1 MLDPQSIS
9 SFINKLTDKKSIK
22 TNQSK
27 SMFEDDTNNI
37 FVNYDDQPL
46 ANNDISN
53 DIISDNTL
61 PNDVVRVNKKHDI
74 KADNINVQHKNVL
87 NDEYGGDYDNNIKYI
102 NEIMQK
108 IELQK
113 QTEQNE
119 QNEFS
124 KDILFAQNNIDGLR
138 NVLKK
143 ARRKSKSKASKKS
156 KKSKASKSKNSK
168 NSKNSRSKK
177 NRKNTRRSA
186 KNKL

>member
-37 FVNYDDQPL
+37 FVNYDDISDQPL

-74 KADNINVQHKNVL
+74 NADNINVQHKNVL

-143 ARRKSKSKASKKS
+143 ARRKKSKTSKRK
-156 KKSKASKSKNSK
+156 SK
-168 NSKNSRSKK
+168 NSKNSRSKSKK
-177 NRKNTRRSA
+177 NRRNTKRRSA
-186 KNKL
+186 KK

>member
-1 MLDPQSIS
+1 MLDPQSIN

-37 FVNYDDQPL
+37 FVNYDDQLL

-61 PNDVVRVNKKHDI
+61 PNDVVRINKKHDI
-74 KADNINVQHKNVL
+74 NTDNINVQHKNVQ
-87 NDEYGGDYDNNIKYI
+87 DNNGSNEYDENMKYI

-108 IELQK
+108 IDLQK

-124 KDILFAQNNIDGLR
+124 KDILFAQNNINGLR
-138 NVLKK
+138 NTLKK
-143 ARRKSKSKASKKS
+143 KRHK
-156 KKSKASKSKNSK
+156 KSKNSK
-168 NSKNSRSKK
+168 KNSKKK
-177 NRKNTRRSA
+177 VKKVKKKVVNEDQ
-186 KNKL
+186 

>member
-1 MLDPQSIS
+1 MLDPQSIN

-37 FVNYDDQPL
+37 FVNYDDKPL

-61 PNDVVRVNKKHDI
+61 PNDIVRVNKKHNINTD
-74 KADNINVQHKNVL
+74 DINVQHKNVW
-87 NDEYGGDYDNNIKYI
+87 NNEYGDDGHNDNIKYI

-113 QTEQNE
+113 QNE

-138 NVLKK
+138 NTLKK
-143 ARRKSKSKASKKS
+143 TRRKKSKKKS
-156 KKSKASKSKNSK
+156 KKSK
-168 NSKNSRSKK
+168 NSRSKSKK
-177 NRKNTRRSA
+177 NRKNTERRSA
-186 KNKL
+186 KK